1 MRGRIWAAMAAVAL
15 LVAAGPA
22 QAYYHYIYYASRTG
36 NFTPIPAQFNLAAL
50 PNNSN
55 TINIFV
61 DDNGPS
67 TFYPNDTFGSVLG
80 EVKAAAAAWNAVPN
94 SALRVVFG
102 GLETAGQ
109 AANTPG
115 VEVEFSELPPGLLGL
130 GTPNLPATPTLTTV
144 GAQTFVAIER
154 GVVMLSNNTNLGSG
168 PSSTEQYFTTAVH
181 EIGHALGLQHTWT
194 ASAMSQATIRNTDRS
209 RPIDAD
215 DIASLLVLYGNAN
228 WQQNYWSASGR
239 VQLSNGAGVS
249 LASVVAIPEE
259 GPAVSTLTDP
269 NGYFTI
275 QGLPPGNSYQ
285 FYVHPLPPDA
295 LASTEG
301 LLLPSDLSGLPF
313 SPSAPFTANFFGGLI
328 SPQGS
333 PSWSGSVSGLTFVV
347 QPRSAVTAYDL
358 ETLSYLDPV
367 GHTYAYQPP
376 ANAISLSPAF
386 ETISQAE
393 LLVYSQGDP
402 SGGGS
407 SAVPQSLTLLGGFSP
422 AVSCASDGAIAPCFI
437 PYQNTVGSFNYFVP
451 PASPGA
457 GPRHLVYTYAND
469 MFVLPDA
476 VVLVNNGPPYINSVA
491 GNADGSVTVTGG
503 NFGPDSRVF
512 FDGLLAVATL
522 SSPSSAAAGA
532 IAVTPPPSSN
542 GQVST
547 VAVYNS
553 DGQNSSFYVPSGG
566 NAPTYNLPAS
576 GTPTVIVNPAPQL
589 AAGSS
594 ALFNIIGFST
604 HFVSGQV
611 TVGFGSSDVTVN
623 DVWVLSPTLLAVNVS
638 VAPGAALGSTEISVI
653 SGYQVITMPG
663 NFQILPANPSLPVI
677 GAVVNG
683 AGLEQ
688 PLAPGSFA
696 TIYGAN
702 LTPFVGAPLVAL
714 NGATTQ
720 LLYWSNGQI
729 NFVVPGSLATGQA
742 TLTLINGAA
751 SVNYGVAI
759 ANQPPTI
766 LNVADVTN
774 PASTP
779 GPGDIMTVQV
789 AGLNPAVLSNPSR
802 VQATVSGVA
811 MPLYSL
817 AAGQIQF
824 VLDQSF
830 AGSPVP
836 IAIVVDGAASL
847 PYTTVIR

>member
-1 MRGRIWAAMAAVAL
+1 
-15 LVAAGPA
+15 
-22 QAYYHYIYYASRTG
+22 
-36 NFTPIPAQFNLAAL
+36 
-50 PNNSN
+50 
-55 TINIFV
+55 
-61 DDNGPS
+61 
-67 TFYPNDTFGSVLG
+67 
-80 EVKAAAAAWNAVPN
+80 
-94 SALRVVFG
+94 
-102 GLETAGQ
+102 
-109 AANTPG
+109 
-115 VEVEFSELPPGLLGL
+115 
-130 GTPNLPATPTLTTV
+130 
-144 GAQTFVAIER
+144 
-154 GVVMLSNNTNLGSG
+154 
-168 PSSTEQYFTTAVH
+168 
-181 EIGHALGLQHTWT
+181 
-194 ASAMSQATIRNTDRS
+194 
-209 RPIDAD
+209 
-215 DIASLLVLYGNAN
+215 
-228 WQQNYWSASGR
+228 
-239 VQLSNGAGVS
+239 
-249 LASVVAIPEE
+249 
-259 GPAVSTLTDP
+259 
-269 NGYFTI
+269 
-275 QGLPPGNSYQ
+275 
-285 FYVHPLPPDA
+285 
-295 LASTEG
+295 
-301 LLLPSDLSGLPF
+301 
-313 SPSAPFTANFFGGLI
+313 
-328 SPQGS
+328 
-333 PSWSGSVSGLTFVV
+333 
-347 QPRSAVTAYDL
+347 
-358 ETLSYLDPV
+358 
-367 GHTYAYQPP
+367 
-376 ANAISLSPAF
+376 
-386 ETISQAE
+386 
-393 LLVYSQGDP
+393 
-402 SGGGS
+402 
-407 SAVPQSLTLLGGFSP
+407 
-422 AVSCASDGAIAPCFI
+422 
-437 PYQNTVGSFNYFVP
+437 
-451 PASPGA
+451 
-457 GPRHLVYTYAND
+457 
-469 MFVLPDA
+469 

-522 SSPSSAAAGA
+522 SNPSSAAAGA

-683 AGLEQ
+683 ASQPQ
-688 PLAPGSFA
+688 PLAPGSVA

-702 LTPFVGAPLVAL
+702 LTPSVGAPLVAL
-714 NGATTQ
+714 NGATAQ